1 MIRRS
6 VVLKLW
12 LTIITVV
19 VIVLF
24 ILAMYLEQFF
34 NSYVDAMQRRDLT
47 SQAILVSQILQQE
60 PGQLLNSQITHVMS
74 ALHSHYY
81 LVAPPEES
89 ATVQHYLAQL
99 TPEQR
104 TLLANDQPII
114 QQGVPS
120 FIPTPDPRTS
130 LYALMPIVNPFNQ
143 ISAFL
148 LITESADVAGS
159 PSHTIPSLIIFA
171 VVLGTLLTTGLAFV
185 VSQNLSRPLIEMN
198 EAAAEMAKGRFDIR
212 VRVMTQDEVGRLG
225 QTFNHVAARL
235 EQTVRD
241 LTSEKEQIAGILSAM
256 TDAVVV
262 TDLSGKFTILNP
274 AAKRWFRAVSALST
288 VENMTVDW
296 PPDLVLLQ
304 KDTLQSK
311 TTIERSVKW
320 NGRDIT
326 VTMTPLYDPDHPQNL
341 RGTLAVVRDITE
353 QKRLDRLRKDFVA
366 NVSHELRTPLSL
378 LQGYAEALLD
388 DFGDDPKARQEITQ
402 IIHDEAL
409 RMRRLVN
416 ELLDLAQVEAGHFS
430 MNWETIDFASLVRKV
445 ARKFQGLFVERKLDL
460 ELQIEDEPIE
470 ICGDSDRLEQVL
482 TNLVDNALRHTSQG
496 GVTLHLT
503 RKEQQAMLRITDT
516 GEGISAEDLP
526 FVFERFYKA
535 DKARTRSRG
544 GTGLGLAIA
553 RSLIR
558 SHQGDIGV
566 RSTVG
571 EGTTFTIFL
580 PTSRKPCEEKSQAE

>member
-12 LTIITVV
+12 VTIITVV

-47 SQAILVSQILQQE
+47 NQAILVSQILQQE
-60 PGQLLNSQITHVMS
+60 PNQLLNSQITHVMS
-74 ALHSHYY
+74 ASHSHYY
-81 LVAPPEES
+81 LVAPPAQS
-89 ATVQHYLAQL
+89 ATVKHYLAQL
-99 TPEQR
+99 SPNQR
-104 TLLANDQPII
+104 TFLASDQPII
-114 QQGVPS
+114 LQGVPS
-120 FIPTPDPRTS
+120 FVSSANPQTS
-130 LYALMPIVNPFNQ
+130 LYALMPIVNSFHQ
-143 ISAFL
+143 VSAFL
-148 LITESADVAGS
+148 LIIESTQVTGNA
-159 PSHTIPSLIIFA
+159 SHTIPSLIIFA

-185 VSQNLSRPLIEMN
+185 VSQNLSTPLIEMN
-198 EAAAEMAKGRFDIR
+198 EAAEEMAKGRFDIR

-225 QTFNHVAARL
+225 QTFNHVATEL

-241 LTSEKEQIAGILSAM
+241 LTREKEQIAGILSAM

-262 TDLSGKFTILNP
+262 TDLSGRFTILNP
-274 AAKRWFRAVSALST
+274 AAKRWFRAVSALSSL
-288 VENMTVDW
+288 ENVGINW

-311 TTIERSVKW
+311 STIERSVQW
-320 NGRDIT
+320 NGRDMT
-326 VTMTPLYDPDHPQNL
+326 VTMTPLYDPDNPQKS

-353 QKRLDRLRKDFVA
+353 QRRLDRLRKDFVA

-388 DFGDDPKARQEITQ
+388 DFGDNPEARLEITQ

-430 MNWETIDFASLVRKV
+430 MNLETIDFATLIRKV
-445 ARKFQGLFVERKLDL
+445 ARKFQGVFAERKL
-460 ELQIEDEPIE
+460 ELTIQIEQEPIE

-482 TNLVDNALRHTSQG
+482 TNLVDNAVRHTNKG
-496 GVTLHLT
+496 GVTLCLT

-516 GEGISAEDLP
+516 GEGISTEDLP
-526 FVFERFYKA
+526 FIFERFYKA
-535 DKARTRSRG
+535 DKARTRGHG

-558 SHQGDIGV
+558 SHHGDIGV
-566 RSTVG
+566 RSTID
-571 EGTTFTIFL
+571 EGTTFTILL
-580 PTSRKPCEEKSQAE
+580 PTSRQPCEENRHM